1 MNFLMGDPRAVLPM
15 TIIALFMI
23 VNQWGSIYYFRALE
37 RGSATTSSSTAQ
49 NAVTELET
57 SRKTMA
63 KLKSMARQ
71 KGANTGALEKPK
83 YSEASMTKD
92 LMYNRYVIGARKT
105 DNILCFGDSLTK
117 GQGINQDDSHPY
129 AAYLATFTKRQVV
142 KSAGRGIIP
151 ENIEERSV
159 VESGYSGEDTGSMV
173 NRMPMALKRA
183 HPGLVIILGGTN
195 DLGAAVEIP
204 REKIVDN
211 LRELHYLAH
220 NTSTEKGKDVHTVHL
235 TIPPSK
241 YITQD
246 KEKVRNL
253 KRIAINRDMQA
264 FAKEYNANKERKGNV
279 YVLDME
285 DIFLPFDAF
294 PGMWLPDGL
303 HFTPRG
309 YKEVANMIEHLMRVS
324 KVDNYGET
332 VRKRGKFGK
341 AGG

>member
-1 MNFLMGDPRAVLPM
+1 M
-15 TIIALFMI
+15 
-23 VNQWGSIYYFRALE
+23 
-37 RGSATTSSSTAQ
+37 
-49 NAVTELET
+49 
-57 SRKTMA
+57 
-63 KLKSMARQ
+63 
-71 KGANTGALEKPK
+71 NTGAAGKPQ

-92 LMYNRYVIGARKT
+92 LMFNRFVIGARQS

-117 GQGINQDDSHPY
+117 GWDPERDETHPY
-129 AAYLATFTKRQVV
+129 AAYLADFTGRKVV

-151 ENIEERSV
+151 ENIQDRSV
-159 VESGYSGEDTGSMV
+159 VESGYSGEKTGTMV

-195 DLGAAVEIP
+195 DIGASPDIHREEI
-204 REKIVDN
+204 VAN

-220 NTSTEKGKDVHTVHL
+220 NTSAELGQDVHTIHL

-241 YITQD
+241 YISQ
-246 KEKVRNL
+246 EKMKAKNL

-264 FAKEYNANKERKGNV
+264 FAKEYNANKDRRGNV

-303 HFTPRG
+303 HFTPKG
-309 YKEVANMIEHLMRVS
+309 YKEIASMLEHLMKVS
-324 KVDNYGET
+324 KVDDFGSK
-332 VRKRGKFGK
+332 VIKRGKLREGRLMI
-341 AGG
+341 